1 MSYAIISVGG
11 KQYRVSEGEKL
22 LVDRLP
28 QAAGKTF
35 TAQTLLVGGDGDVDL
50 SPKGVT
56 VTARV
61 VEHVL
66 GEKIRIGKYKAK
78 KGYRRH
84 VGYRSRLS
92 RIEIES
98 IGKKTER
105 ASKAKAEPAA
115 AEQPKAEPAAAEQPK
130 AAAKPKPDKEPDTSE
145 ARAAKRSARRSATTK
160 EKEGQ

>member
-28 QAAGKTF
+28 QEAGKTF
-35 TAQTLLVGGDGDVDL
+35 APRALLVGGDGEVDL
-50 SPKGVT
+50 SPKDAT

-78 KGYRRH
+78 TGYRRH
-84 VGYRSRLS
+84 TGYRSRLS
-92 RIEIES
+92 RIEIQS
-98 IGKKTER
+98 IGKKSER
-105 ASKAKAEPAA
+105 PSKAKAETAAPA
-115 AEQPKAEPAAAEQPK
+115 EPK
-130 AAAKPKPDKEPDTSE
+130 AAPKPKAGTSSE
-145 ARAAKRSARRSATTK
+145 SSSAKAARRSARRSAATDT
-160 EKEGQ
+160 EAKEGR

>member
-115 AEQPKAEPAAAEQPK
+115 AEQPKA
-130 AAAKPKPDKEPDTSE
+130 AAKPKPDKEPDTSE

>member
-28 QAAGKTF
+28 QGAGKTF
-35 TAQTLLVGGDGDVDL
+35 TPKTLLIGSGGDIDL
-50 SPKGVT
+50 SPKGAT

-66 GEKIRIGKYKAK
+66 GEKIRIGKYKPK
-78 KGYRRH
+78 TGYRRH
-84 VGYRSRLS
+84 AGYRSHLS

-105 ASKAKAEPAA
+105 AAKPKAEAA
-115 AEQPKAEPAAAEQPK
+115 AKEQPKAAAKEQPK
-130 AAAKPKPDKEPDTSE
+130 AAAKPKAAKEPDTS
-145 ARAAKRSARRSATTK
+145 AAKAARRTARRSATTK
-160 EKEGQ
+160 NKEGE

>member
-35 TAQTLLVGGDGDVDL
+35 TAPTLLVGGDGDVDL

-115 AEQPKAEPAAAEQPK
+115 AEQPKA
-130 AAAKPKPDKEPDTSE
+130 AAKPKPDKEPDTSE

>member
-28 QAAGKTF
+28 QEAGKTF
-35 TAQTLLVGGDGDVDL
+35 APRTLLVGGDGDVDL
-50 SPKGVT
+50 SPKDAT

-78 KGYRRH
+78 TGYRRH
-84 VGYRSRLS
+84 AGYRSRLS

-98 IGKKTER
+98 IGKKSER
-105 ASKAKAEPAA
+105 SSKAKAEKAAA
-115 AEQPKAEPAAAEQPK
+115 AEPK
-130 AAAKPKPDKEPDTSE
+130 AAPKPSADTEGESS
-145 ARAAKRSARRSATTK
+145 AAKAARRSARRSAATDTTK
-160 EKEGQ
+160 AKEGQ